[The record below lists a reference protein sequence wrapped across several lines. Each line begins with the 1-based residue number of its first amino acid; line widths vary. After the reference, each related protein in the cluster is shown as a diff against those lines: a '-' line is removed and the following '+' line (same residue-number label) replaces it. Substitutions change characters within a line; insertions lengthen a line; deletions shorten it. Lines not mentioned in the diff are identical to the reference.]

1 MAYYNTTRQKG
12 EQLKVSWKKTKSQ
25 DDKVMEYFYEHGK
38 GTPSEVWIYF
48 RDSNVP
54 ITSIRRS
61 ITNLLALT
69 CYIRLITKKKVF
81 MVDLNMF
88 GKYIIKLRI
97 GRNSMNDDTR
107 FYIYISSM
115 LGFLLGVVVTILIIS
130 TEHQLF

>member
-1 MAYYNTTRQKG
+1 
-12 EQLKVSWKKTKSQ
+12 
-25 DDKVMEYFYEHGK
+25 
-38 GTPSEVWIYF
+38 
-48 RDSNVP
+48 
-54 ITSIRRS
+54 
-61 ITNLLALT
+61 
-69 CYIRLITKKKVF
+69 